1 MPMPL
6 TAAEYVVGL
15 YYMSAK
21 LALREASR
29 GLTQVRILDVSREAA
44 SVLRP
49 DAPWARLLTSATAE
63 FVAVPAAL
71 AVPGCVRS
79 TKTFG
84 VASRVPPWVAA
95 IVPRTALVNEELS
108 VVAPDL
114 GSSLNI
120 LFNRLLGPSSYATQ
134 VNRFADVAPD
144 PPSACLLRYDEFDVS
159 GGPQPYAY
167 PRNPNGLK
175 AAAAAAQRVDFV
187 DVLEDAVSEEG
198 NKPGDDD
205 GRGGSGGGGGGIHL
219 RPGWHS
225 VPASGRTHPLMLRT
239 CTFAVS
245 LARLGPVVAPR
256 VEAYVHRAFRDLLVV
271 GGRAMLAAAH
281 EFTALSMAQV
291 RALELRTQRALDDD
305 AALAALARLYDDAL
319 PLDALLDALRVE

>member
-49 DAPWARLLTSATAE
+49 DAPWARLLTLATAE
-63 FVAVPAAL
+63 FAAVPAAFD
-71 AVPGCVRS
+71 VPGCFRS

-120 LFNRLLGPSSYATQ
+120 LYNRLLGPSSYATQ

-167 PRNPNGLK
+167 PRNPSGLK

-198 NKPGDDD
+198 KQGDDAPAPQ
-205 GRGGSGGGGGGIHL
+205 GPRGCGGGVHL

-245 LARLGPVVAPR
+245 LARLGPVAPR

-271 GGRAMLAAAH
+271 GGRAMLAAAD

-291 RALELRTQRALDDD
+291 RALELRTKRALDDD
-305 AALAALARLYDDAL
+305 AALAALARLYDDAI